1 MMYDKLDEKK
11 ALLDRQRPLPEP
23 LVRNLDEWFRVE
35 LTYTSNAIE
44 GNTLTRRETA
54 LVVGKGPDGWGEVS

>member
-1 MMYDKLDEKK
+1 MSTITQKKKQLDSYRHAGGGLPV
-11 ALLDRQRPLPEP
+11 ALVQ
-23 LVRNLDEWFRVE
+23 NLDEWFKIE

-54 LVVGKGPDGWGEVS
+54 LVVEIKEKLTDD